1 MAFLA
6 ALEASPLGV
15 WVVESVW
22 LHPIMLCFH
31 ALGMAVVVGIVLVL
45 DLRVL
50 GYAKGLSVARFERL
64 LSIAWAGFAVNAVSG
79 LVIFAGNATR
89 LIGNWTFLLKMA
101 LIVLG
106 GLSVWALWRMLKAE
120 PEQMGPDGVASVRAK
135 ALALASLIFWIGAI
149 VAGRYIAYT
158 LLAALQAEYQ

>member
-1 MAFLA
+1 MEFLS

-15 WVVESVW
+15 LVVESVW

-31 ALGMAVVVGIVLVL
+31 ALGMAVVAGVVIVL

-50 GYAKGLSVARFERL
+50 GYAKGLSLARFQRL
-64 LSIAWAGFAVNAVSG
+64 LNIAWVGFAVNAVSG
-79 LVIFAGNATR
+79 LVIFTGNGTR
-89 LIGNWTFLLKMA
+89 LINNWTFLLKMV

-106 GLSVWALWRMLKAE
+106 GLSVWALWRTLRQA
-120 PEQMGPDGVASVRAK
+120 PEQMAPGGVASGRAK
-135 ALALASLIFWIGAI
+135 VLAAASLLFWIGAI

-158 LLAALQAEYQ
+158 LQAALEAQYQ